1 MKRKKLVL
9 TDLNHHVAT
18 HTLGIAGLEDTAGC
32 VTFSRLFA
40 NMPIVCWVWLNVCGV
55 CLKWLVTWDL
65 SMYI

>member
-40 NMPIVCWVWLNVCGV
+40 NMPIVCWV
-55 CLKWLVTWDL
+55 
-65 SMYI
+65 